1 MRKIYALVKLAF
13 RKIMR
18 KHDQEKVTVEV
29 KELDEDQVPES
40 IRKAIEAKEKEL
52 KKEAQM

>member
-29 KELDEDQVPES
+29 KELDKDQVPES